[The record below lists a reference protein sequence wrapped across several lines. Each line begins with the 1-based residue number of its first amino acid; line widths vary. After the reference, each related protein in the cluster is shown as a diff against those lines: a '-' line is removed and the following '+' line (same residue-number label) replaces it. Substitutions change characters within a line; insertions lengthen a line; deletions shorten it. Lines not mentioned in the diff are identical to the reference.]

1 MKKFSYLVDIL
12 HNKTIKYKKMNV
24 LNELINDESKLN
36 ERISASLDRELSRQ
50 KLAGKEFISDDALDK
65 LIDDIVKAELGD
77 VTTE

>member
-50 KLAGKEFISDDALDK
+50 KLAGKEFISDDADT
-65 LIDDIVKAELGD
+65 DAYVAEVKND
-77 VTTE
+77 YKND